1 MLSFL
6 IAQQMAGSPSNRG
19 SILYVFFSYKA
30 CAWLYLHEVE
40 LTLVFGYKNDQ
51 YNVKLMYFELNEF
64 A

>member
-1 MLSFL
+1 MF
-6 IAQQMAGSPSNRG
+6 
-19 SILYVFFSYKA
+19 FFSYKA

-40 LTLVFGYKNDQ
+40 LTLIFGYKNDQ